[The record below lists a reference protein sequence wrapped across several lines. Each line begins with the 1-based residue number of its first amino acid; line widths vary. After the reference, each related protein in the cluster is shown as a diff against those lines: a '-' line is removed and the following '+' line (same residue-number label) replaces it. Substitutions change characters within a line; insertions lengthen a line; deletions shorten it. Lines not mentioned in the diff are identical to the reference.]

1 MKTDPLEL
9 IYNHDYGLTNDTR
22 RKIIDDADAEGVRVA
37 AEKHNVSTAIIY
49 SWRRNIRAY
58 SNGDKNV

>member
-1 MKTDPLEL
+1 MKADPLEV

-22 RKIIDDADAEGVRVA
+22 RKIIDDADAKGVRAA

-49 SWRRNIRAY
+49 AWRQNIKEYNKR
-58 SNGDKNV
+58 DKNV

>member
-1 MKTDPLEL
+1 MKTDPLER

-37 AEKHNVSTAIIY
+37 ATKHNVSTAVIY
-49 SWRRNIRAY
+49 AWRRSVKAY
-58 SNGDKNV
+58 TNGDKNA